1 MTAFRPGAPSV
12 TAHAVTAGCS
22 LLLGLALG
30 ALVLIGQT
38 QLAVATLFAL
48 LIAVLV
54 GVTGYLAAGRLLGLG
69 GLVLT
74 ALTLPASLSSLIAL
88 PGTALTL
95 GDVMLFLGF
104 ALCVAGVPTRL
115 KRPIWIVLGAV
126 SIVVIVGVIGTS
138 FAGALSSQWPSEA
151 LRVLRLGAAAVVGL
165 AVASHSNKMVVQAA
179 GVVVWQALL
188 AVVAS
193 LVFGL
198 QLSGRVAAVD
208 SLADPTGESAG
219 ILRFQIPGSQ
229 VALAFLA
236 CVVALSLLGRRQGT
250 AVRLTTA
257 AATVVTFLNF
267 SRNSVVVV
275 GMSALCALL
284 LFSEPGRLR
293 RGTRVAATA
302 LACVVGVLVLTKVV
316 PESAVSRGVE
326 SSLSS
331 FTDRVLVGLTPSGRA
346 VDSSVRLRGQETDA
360 AIAAVVRRPLSG
372 FGFGVPYRPP
382 IDFGEFWARSGRT
395 YVHNAYLWF
404 AVKVGLPGLALR
416 LVLLWGTISSAI
428 RNRREFMA
436 ASPLGAA
443 ALCALLP
450 MCVVSL
456 WVPFLID
463 PWAGPT
469 MVILGT
475 LIFVPSHDL
484 TEEQAHS

>member
-1 MTAFRPGAPSV
+1 MTAVRSGATSA
-12 TAHAVTAGCS
+12 TAHAVTAVCS

-48 LIAVLV
+48 V
-54 GVTGYLAAGRLLGLG
+54 GVAGYLAAGRLLGLG
-69 GLVLT
+69 GLVLS

-88 PGTALTL
+88 RGTALTL
-95 GDVMLFLGF
+95 GDVLLFLGC
-104 ALCVAGVPTRL
+104 ALCVAGVPSRL

-126 SIVVIVGVIGTS
+126 SLVAVVGVIGTS

-165 AVASHSNKMVVQAA
+165 SVAAHSTKMLVQAA

-188 AVVAS
+188 AVVVS
-193 LVFGL
+193 TLFGL

-219 ILRFQIPGSQ
+219 ILRFQIPSSQ

-236 CVVALSLLGRRQGT
+236 CVVSLALLGRRQGT
-250 AVRLTTA
+250 AVRLTTV
-257 AATVVTFLNF
+257 AATVLTFLNF

-275 GMSALCALL
+275 GMSALCALV

-316 PESAVSRGVE
+316 PESAFSRAVD
-326 SSLSS
+326 SSVSS
-331 FTDRVLVGLTPSGRA
+331 FSDRVLVGLTPAGRA
-346 VDSSVRLRGQETDA
+346 IDSSVRLRGQETDA
-360 AIAAVVRRPLSG
+360 AIAAVASRPLAG

-382 IDFGEFWARSGRT
+382 INFGEFWARSGRT

-404 AVKVGLPGLALR
+404 AVKAGVPGLALM
-416 LVLLWGTISSAI
+416 LALLWGTIASAI
-428 RNRREFMA
+428 RNRREFLA
-436 ASPLGAA
+436 ASSLGAA
-443 ALCALLP
+443 ALCALLS

-456 WVPFLID
+456 WVPFPID
-463 PWAGPT
+463 PWAGST
-469 MVILGT
+469 MVILGA

-484 TEEQAHS
+484 TEEQAQP